1 MNFVDERVI
10 TSADAS
16 SDNYMPVINIDKTQ
30 TKRLVQLIGKCN
42 MDKQLLTDIN
52 ILGQNISSID
62 TKDYS
67 YEHLGEKLQFSDL
80 SRGEKV
86 FLVSLAS
93 KYTNT
98 PIYLQYDVLQLTKT
112 SMRKYHKL
120 FNECNC
126 INIIYSSEDILNYLQ
141 SVMQGEIL

>member
-1 MNFVDERVI
+1 MNFIAERDL

-30 TKRLVQLIGKCN
+30 TKRLVQLIGKNN
-42 MDKQLLTDIN
+42 MDNQLLTDIN
-52 ILGQNISSID
+52 ILGQNIESIN
-62 TKDYS
+62 TTDYS
-67 YEHLGEKLQFSDL
+67 YKHFGEKLQFSDF
-80 SRGEKV
+80 SRGERV

-98 PIYLQYDVLQLTKT
+98 PIYLQYDILQLTKT
-112 SMRKYHKL
+112 SMRKYYKL
-120 FNECNC
+120 FNDCDC

-141 SVMQGEIL
+141 SVMQGEII

>member
-1 MNFVDERVI
+1 MNFVDEKVI

-112 SMRKYHKL
+112 SM
-120 FNECNC
+120 
-126 INIIYSSEDILNYLQ
+126 
-141 SVMQGEIL
+141 